1 MASNDRRRPTS
12 RKATQRSTQGRSS
25 RSTRPSRPTSAPRT
39 RASRSSRQPS
49 APRMPRA
56 SRTPRPAAAP
66 RTAQARP
73 SVLHP
78 QRASRPQSGREARE
92 ARARQVR
99 TADAMGIVMRVV
111 VAVAIV
117 AAVLGVAFLVLSNTS
132 TFQITS
138 IDAVASDHVS
148 ADDIQKLAKVE
159 EGTTLLNVDTN
170 AITQNLMKNPWV
182 ESVSVEREFPDK
194 LKISVT
200 ERTVEAVVVMSSRS
214 VAWYLG
220 EGEVWLEPVNLD
232 VSDEQSADD
241 VALEKATS
249 VGAILITGVPATVD
263 SVAGSKAT
271 DEVIAAV
278 RSYLD
283 GFSSDFASQI
293 VSFTA
298 PSEASISCVL
308 SSGVEVSLGSPTDIS
323 SKEEVVKSLLAEYP
337 DELTYIN
344 VRVPSSPSYRRIDS
358 TNVTAGT
365 GATGGSTTTDSTTTS
380 TTTSDTTAST
390 GSSTSGTTSPSG
402 TSTTGSTSSSG
413 TSTTGTTTSTGTST
427 KSSN

>member
-1 MASNDRRRPTS
+1 MASDDRRRPTA
-12 RKATQRSTQGRSS
+12 RKATQRSTQGRST
-25 RSTRPSRPTSAPRT
+25 RSSRPSSTPRTRSSRPVRQPAAKRTPRMPKATPKPASAPKVPQVKRSAPR
-39 RASRSSRQPS
+39 
-49 APRMPRA
+49 
-56 SRTPRPAAAP
+56 
-66 RTAQARP
+66 
-73 SVLHP
+73 P
-78 QRASRPQSGREARE
+78 QRGTRPQSGREARE

-99 TADAMGIVMRVV
+99 TADAMGIALRVV
-111 VAVAIV
+111 VVAAIV

-138 IDAVASDHVS
+138 IDAVATDHVS
-148 ADDIQKLAKVE
+148 ADDIQKLANVE

-182 ESVSVEREFPDK
+182 ASVNVEREFPDK

-232 VSDEQSADD
+232 VSDGQSADD

-249 VGAILITGVPATVD
+249 IGAILITGVPATVD
-263 SVAGSKAT
+263 PVAGSKAT
-271 DEVIAAV
+271 DDVITAV

-308 SSGVEVSLGSPTDIS
+308 ASGVEVSLGSPTDIS

-344 VRVPSSPSYRRIDS
+344 VRVPSSPSYRKIDS
-358 TNVTAGT
+358 TDVTAGT
-365 GATGGSTTTDSTTTS
+365 GAV
-380 TTTSDTTAST
+380 
-390 GSSTSGTTSPSG
+390 G
-402 TSTTGSTSSSG
+402 TSTTGDAASSTS
-413 TSTTGTTTSTGTST
+413 STGTSQT
-427 KSSN
+427 TGSSDTTGSSTDSSTTTTGTN

>member
-12 RKATQRSTQGRSS
+12 RKATQRSMQGRSS
-25 RSTRPSRPTSAPRT
+25 RSTRPSRPTSALRT
-39 RASRSSRQPS
+39 RAPRSSRQPS

-56 SRTPRPAAAP
+56 PRTPRSAAAP

-92 ARARQVR
+92 ARARQGR

-111 VAVAIV
+111 VVVAVV

-170 AITQNLMKNPWV
+170 AITQNLMKTPWV

-232 VSDEQSADD
+232 VSDGQSADD

-249 VGAILITGVPATVD
+249 VDAILITGVPATVD
-263 SVAGSKAT
+263 PVAGSKAT
-271 DEVIAAV
+271 DDVIVAI

-308 SSGVEVSLGSPTDIS
+308 SSGVEVSLGSPSDIS

-344 VRVPSSPSYRRIDS
+344 VRVPSSPSYRKIDS
-358 TNVTAGT
+358 SNVTAGT
-365 GATGGSTTTDSTTTS
+365 GATGGPAATDSTS
-380 TTTSDTTAST
+380 AT
-390 GSSTSGTTSPSG
+390 GSSTSGTTS
-402 TSTTGSTSSSG
+402 STGASD
-413 TSTTGTTTSTGTST
+413 TGTTASKGTST